1 MDNRLKVMGGVGLGA
16 GLLFL
21 LDTPGGRRRLRLV
34 RERVAT
40 LAASPED
47 VLEETGSTDSR
58 EEPLADDEP
67 QWTPAARLLVSAA
80 GGGLAFYGAKRRG
93 RIGAALGS
101 VGLGLLVR
109 GLTDFTLRRIAGVAP
124 EEPQREVS
132 RAIHVDAAPGTVF
145 GLFVDYDQFPQLFA
159 RVREVADLG
168 EGRTRWTVESEAEGR
183 AEWDAVLTRF
193 ETERELA
200 WRTAGDPDRGQRL
213 QALFT
218 PDAEGG
224 TRLELRL
231 ARERRTPDSGAPA
244 PSLFG
249 ADVERQIE
257 DALVRAKRQA
267 ESLPA

>member
-21 LDTPGGRRRLRLV
+21 LDTPGGRRRLRQVGDRL
-34 RERVAT
+34 AT
-40 LAASPED
+40 LAAGPED
-47 VLEETGSTDSR
+47 VLEGTDAVD
-58 EEPLADDEP
+58 ELAADEP

-109 GLTDFTLRRIAGVAP
+109 GLTDLTLRRIAGVAP
-124 EEPQREVS
+124 EEPEREVS
-132 RAIHVDAAPGTVF
+132 RAIHVDAAPETVF

-168 EGRTRWTVESEAEGR
+168 EGRTRWTVEDPSAG
-183 AEWDAVLTRF
+183 AVEWDAVLTRF

-213 QALFT
+213 QALFA

-224 TRLELRL
+224 TRVELRL
-231 ARERRTPDSGAPA
+231 ARERRAPESGEDA

-249 ADVERQIE
+249 TDVERQIE
-257 DALVRAKRQA
+257 DVLVRVKRQA
-267 ESLPA
+267 ESQAL